1 MNKRNKIFIWS
12 IFAAFILIASFSL
25 VNAKGYSLQK
35 GSGTYTFNGYTVSI
49 QLYCND
55 DCNGHRSKI
64 TAVAAS
70 YAKAAYA
77 NGQSIYPARDC
88 SNSYYVVTVTGKNT
102 TTTTTTNTGSGTT
115 GGTTG
120 TNTGTNGGNPTPP
133 CVPSYSCSSGKV
145 INLCDNSVVKD
156 CSAYGLICSNSGGCT
171 NTGGVT
177 IDPLTQNNDGTTKG
191 VISIKSFVTSPNTI
205 NPYDVNNPTTT
216 GKCNFTWTLNQYDSN
231 SRCTVYDSTGVSKA
245 SYGPI
250 TALSSTYTATGIK
263 NETTYK
269 LSCAE
274 SSTDPVS
281 GVTTTTSTSTKY
293 ATCNINS
300 NYSETNQ

>member
-1 MNKRNKIFIWS
+1 MKNKIF
-12 IFAAFILIASFSL
+12 FLMCLVIL
-25 VNAKGYSLQK
+25 
-35 GSGTYTFNGYTVSI
+35 SGTIIFLPKEASAHSDWKCWPVAVTYDNGTTTYNFRVCGWTKSGVGNEEKS
-49 QLYCND
+49 
-55 DCNGHRSKI
+55 
-64 TAVAAS
+64 VATNPAL
-70 YAKAAYA
+70 AYA
-77 NGQSIYPARDC
+77 IYFSPAPCGNVTVQLLSATADVH
-88 SNSYYVVTVTGKNT
+88 NPPVVTPD
-102 TTTTTTNTGSGTT
+102 TGSGTT
-115 GGTTG
+115 GGGTTG
-120 TNTGTNGGNPTPP
+120 TTNTGTNGGNPTPP

-300 NYSETNQ
+300 NYTETNQ